1 MEAREIL
8 FSQMELLK
16 VKDNLSLDSQKL
28 SFGKE

>member
-16 VKDNLSLDSQKL
+16 VKDNLPLDSQKL
-28 SFGKE
+28 SFDKG